1 MTNAGDM
8 SMSTKWILSLFSLL
22 VCIVSLAAD
31 EPAKKDDKKE
41 EAGWKSLFDGKTL
54 DGWKSTKF
62 GGEGEVEVKDGAIVL
77 NTGSDMTGITYTG
90 KMPKNNYELLIE
102 AQRLD
107 GFDFF
112 SGVTFPV
119 GDGFA
124 SFIPGGWGGGVT
136 GVSSINGRDASEN
149 ETTQPFTYK
158 DNIWYKF
165 RIQVSDEKL
174 LVWIDDKKMV
184 DVDRA
189 DKIFSLRNE
198 VDLSKPL
205 GIATWS
211 TRGAVRTIKL
221 RELPAKKK

>member
-1 MTNAGDM
+1 MPK
-8 SMSTKWILSLFSLL
+8 KWFAFLLCVLFC
-22 VCIVSLAAD
+22 VACAFAE
-31 EPAKKDDKKE
+31 EPAKKED
-41 EAGWKSLFDGKTL
+41 AGWKALFDGKTL

-62 GGEGEVEVKDGAIVL
+62 GGEGEVEVKDGAIIL

-112 SGVTFPV
+112 SGITFPV

-136 GVSSINGRDASEN
+136 GISSINGRDASEN

-158 DNIWYKF
+158 DKIWYKF
-165 RIQVSDEKL
+165 RIKVT
-174 LVWIDDKKMV
+174 DDKLQAWVDDKQMV

-205 GIATWS
+205 GIAAWS
-211 TRGAVRTIKL
+211 TKGAVRTVKV
-221 RELPAKKK
+221 RELPAK

>member
-1 MTNAGDM
+1 M
-8 SMSTKWILSLFSLL
+8 SKNWIVCLFCTL
-22 VCIVSLAAD
+22 VVGGQLTAE
-31 EPAKKDDKKE
+31 EPAKE
-41 EAGWKSLFDGKTL
+41 GEPQWKSLFDGKTL
-54 DGWKSTKF
+54 EGWKSTRF
-62 GGEGEVEVKDGAIVL
+62 GGEGEVEVKDGAIIL

-90 KMPKNNYELLIE
+90 KMPKSNYELLIE

-112 SGVTFPV
+112 AGVTFPV

-136 GVSSINGRDASEN
+136 GISSINGRDASEN
-149 ETTQPFTYK
+149 ETTQPVIYK
-158 DNIWYKF
+158 DKTWYKF
-165 RIQVSDEKL
+165 RIRVTDDKL
-174 LVWIDDKKMV
+174 VVWIDDKQKI

-205 GIATWS
+205 GIASWG
-211 TRGAVRTIKL
+211 TRGAIKTIKL
-221 RELPAKKK
+221 RELPERKE

>member
-1 MTNAGDM
+1 MTNDGGTAMLITRFVTFFCVLFLIAGC
-8 SMSTKWILSLFSLL
+8 F
-22 VCIVSLAAD
+22 AE
-31 EPAKKDDKKE
+31 EPAKQDE
-41 EAGWKSLFDGKTL
+41 GWKSLFDGKTL
-54 DGWKSTKF
+54 KGWKSTKF
-62 GGEGEVEVKDGAIVL
+62 GGEGEVEVNDGMIIL

-90 KMPKNNYELLIE
+90 KMPKNNYELLVE

-112 SGVTFPV
+112 SGITFPV

-136 GVSSINGRDASEN
+136 GISSINGRDASEN

-158 DNIWYKF
+158 DKVWYKF
-165 RIQVSDEKL
+165 RIKVTDDKL
-174 LVWIDDKKMV
+174 QAWVDDKKMA

-211 TRGAVRTIKL
+211 TKGAVRTIKL
-221 RELPAKKK
+221 RELPAKGK

>member
-1 MTNAGDM
+1 MLI
-8 SMSTKWILSLFSLL
+8 KWFASLL
-22 VCIVSLAAD
+22 CVLLCVACSVGD
-31 EPAKKDDKKE
+31 EPAKKDDLKKE
-41 EAGWKSLFDGKTL
+41 EDGWKSLFDGKTL

-62 GGEGEVEVKDGAIVL
+62 GGEGEVEVKDGMIVL
-77 NTGSDMTGITYTG
+77 PTGSDMTGITYTG
-90 KMPKNNYELLIE
+90 KMPKSNYELLIE

-112 SGVTFPV
+112 AGVTFPV

-136 GVSSINGRDASEN
+136 GISSINGRDASEN
-149 ETTQPFTYK
+149 ETTQPFVYK
-158 DNIWYKF
+158 DKTWYKF
-165 RIQVSDEKL
+165 RIQVTDDKL
-174 LVWIDDKKMV
+174 VVWIDDKKKV

-211 TRGAVRTIKL
+211 TKGAVRSIKL
-221 RELPAKKK
+221 RELPKK

>member
-1 MTNAGDM
+1 MT
-8 SMSTKWILSLFSLL
+8 
-22 VCIVSLAAD
+22 V
-31 EPAKKDDKKE
+31 
-41 EAGWKSLFDGKTL
+41 
-54 DGWKSTKF
+54 
-62 GGEGEVEVKDGAIVL
+62 
-77 NTGSDMTGITYTG
+77 ITYTG
-90 KMPKNNYELLIE
+90 KLPKSNYELLIE

-112 SGVTFPV
+112 AGVTFPV

-136 GVSSINGRDASEN
+136 GISNINGRDASEN
-149 ETTQPFTYK
+149 ETTQPFIYK
-158 DNIWYKF
+158 AKTWYKF
-165 RIQVSDEKL
+165 RIQVTDDKL
-174 LVWIDDKKMV
+174 VVWIDDKKKV

-211 TRGAVRTIKL
+211 TKGAVRTIKL
-221 RELPAKKK
+221 RELPAKKEK

>member
-1 MTNAGDM
+1 
-8 SMSTKWILSLFSLL
+8 MSTNWAICLFAALFC
-22 VCIVSLAAD
+22 VFHLAAD
-31 EPAKKDDKKE
+31 EPAKKDE
-41 EAGWKSLFDGKTL
+41 VEWKSLFNGKDL
-54 DGWKSTKF
+54 DGWKATKF
-62 GGEGEVEVKDGAIVL
+62 GGQGEVEIKDGVMVL
-77 NTGSDMTGITYTG
+77 NPGADMTGVTFTG
-90 KMPKNNYELLIE
+90 KMPTSNYELLIE

-112 SGVTFPV
+112 AGVTFPV

-136 GVSSINGRDASEN
+136 GISSINGRDASEN

-158 DNIWYKF
+158 DKVWYKF
-165 RIQVSDEKL
+165 RIQVTDDK
-174 LVWIDDKKMV
+174 VVVFIDDKKKI

-205 GIATWS
+205 GIATWN
-211 TRGAVRTIKL
+211 TKGAIKSVKL
-221 RELPAKKK
+221 RELPAPKK

>member
-1 MTNAGDM
+1 
-8 SMSTKWILSLFSLL
+8 MSTNWAVCLLAALFCVAHL
-22 VCIVSLAAD
+22 VAD
-31 EPAKKDDKKE
+31 EPAKKDAAKQD
-41 EAGWKSLFDGKTL
+41 EAEWKSLFNGKDL

-62 GGEGEVEVKDGAIVL
+62 GGQGEVEVKDGAMVL
-77 NTGSDMTGITYTG
+77 NPGADMTGVTFTG
-90 KMPKNNYELLIE
+90 KMPKSNYELLIE

-112 SGVTFPV
+112 AGVTFPV

-136 GVSSINGRDASEN
+136 GISSINGRDASEN

-158 DNIWYKF
+158 DKVWYKF
-165 RIQVSDEKL
+165 RIQVTDDKL
-174 LVWIDDKKMV
+174 IVFIDDKKEI

-211 TRGAVRTIKL
+211 TKGAIKTVKL
-221 RELPAKKK
+221 RELPAPKK

>member
-1 MTNAGDM
+1 MLRGRFA
-8 SMSTKWILSLFSLL
+8 FSLCML
-22 VCIVSLAAD
+22 VCVAYSFAD
-31 EPAKKDDKKE
+31 EPAKKDD
-41 EAGWKSLFDGKTL
+41 AGWKSLFDGKTL

-62 GGEGEVEVKDGAIVL
+62 GGEGEVEVKDGVIIL
-77 NTGSDMTGITYTG
+77 NTGADMTGITYTG
-90 KMPKNNYELLIE
+90 KMPKNNYELLVE

-112 SGVTFPV
+112 SGITFPV

-136 GVSSINGRDASEN
+136 GISSINGRDASEN

-158 DNIWYKF
+158 DKIWYKF
-165 RIQVSDEKL
+165 RIRVTDDKL
-174 LVWIDDKKMV
+174 QAWVDDKKMV

-205 GIATWS
+205 GIATWG
-211 TRGAVRTIKL
+211 TKGAVRSIKL
-221 RELPAKKK
+221 RELPAK

>member
-1 MTNAGDM
+1 MMMYRFA
-8 SMSTKWILSLFSLL
+8 SLFALILCMGS
-22 VCIVSLAAD
+22 VVAD
-31 EPAKKDDKKE
+31 EPAKEDD
-41 EAGWKSLFDGKTL
+41 AGWKPLFDGKTL
-54 DGWKSTKF
+54 EGWKSTRF
-62 GGEGEVEVKDGAIVL
+62 GGEGGVEVKEGAIIL

-90 KMPKNNYELLIE
+90 KMPKNNYELLVE

-112 SGVTFPV
+112 AGITFPV

-136 GVSSINGRDASEN
+136 GISSINGRDASEN

-158 DNIWYKF
+158 DKIWYKF
-165 RIQVSDEKL
+165 RIKVTDDKL
-174 LVWIDDKKMV
+174 QAWVDDKKMA
-184 DVDRA
+184 DVDRK

-211 TRGAVRTIKL
+211 TRGAIRAIKL
-221 RELPAKKK
+221 RELPVKGK